1 MKEEEVVRAATD
13 IPGRCWPVELAFLH
27 QLALMAP
34 PGLPMIELGTFQGR
48 TAAMLCAVAQE
59 TGSEVITIDNYVHD
73 GAFTGHYKALDN
85 DPDYGKRPQEY
96 AELTRK
102 NLTSLGFEA
111 RVVIGDS
118 SIVPEGIEEIGFL
131 FIDSEH
137 TAYRFK
143 RECDAWLPLM
153 VTGGILACH
162 DYEQP
167 QWTEMT
173 PAINERIRSKPE
185 QWEYLGLV
193 NWLVGFRKL
202 QEASMAEQDKKEDP
216 KSKKPQLP
224 DIQVK
229 DGMVIG
235 APSMGIWVVQA
246 GKRRSVVDVRN
257 QIALG
262 IGMHHVVML
271 HPEQLEAV
279 PEGEPMPR
287 RR

>member
-1 MKEEEVVRAATD
+1 
-13 IPGRCWPVELAFLH
+13 
-27 QLALMAP
+27 
-34 PGLPMIELGTFQGR
+34 
-48 TAAMLCAVAQE
+48 
-59 TGSEVITIDNYVHD
+59 
-73 GAFTGHYKALDN
+73 
-85 DPDYGKRPQEY
+85 
-96 AELTRK
+96 
-102 NLTSLGFEA
+102 
-111 RVVIGDS
+111 
-118 SIVPEGIEEIGFL
+118 
-131 FIDSEH
+131 
-137 TAYRFK
+137 
-143 RECDAWLPLM
+143 
-153 VTGGILACH
+153 
-162 DYEQP
+162 
-167 QWTEMT
+167 
-173 PAINERIRSKPE
+173 
-185 QWEYLGLV
+185 
-193 NWLVGFRKL
+193 
-202 QEASMAEQDKKEDP
+202 MAEQDKKEDP